1 MNNSLKT
8 EEVGSNIKAIL
19 DIKDEYTNRFISIT
33 RERIKEGYQSI
44 YDNVKENNE
53 TPKLIL
59 KEFQDKLKLVPVWSE
74 KMIEDEFN
82 RIKIISKCDYL
93 EELIEALFSSYSQ
106 MFMIVNNKKFD
117 NPVKIPSHHYVLH
130 NCYIEIAREL
140 WRKPQLFYHRYDNQK
155 RQLLNDELNKLI
167 DNSINNSIKKLIPFK
182 ELLNNYLDKTNTT
195 IEELDSLKISSNEV
209 VNEKQED
216 ENEEEIDEDEEISD
230 NYEIIDKNELEES
243 INNTENKI
251 IENEDKEE
259 LEGLVEDANE
269 ETVEAVE
276 NIIEEPMIEEP
287 MENILEEELENTDN
301 NNVDITKTLDI
312 SLENNETLNE
322 FTNDEN
328 GLEEDNIEEEFTL
341 DDNDDDNE
349 DDNDNDDDDDDNDD
363 NDDDDDDDND
373 DNDDETGIEGDIEN
387 SDNTDNQ
394 EDTDEIIEEFSN
406 KKENNEENN
415 QENRVDNDYYNNEN
429 PNNQK
434 LKINEENLNNNTE
447 EDNIKEV
454 KILSKKD
461 KKHNNEKKI
470 ARYLGVNVSVNEFKN
485 NKDQIK
491 KMLLHKS
498 IANV

>member
-44 YDNVKENNE
+44 YDNVKENNK

-269 ETVEAVE
+269 ETAEAVE
-276 NIIEEPMIEEP
+276 NIIEEPMENLVEEK
-287 MENILEEELENTDN
+287 LENKDN

-341 DDNDDDNE
+341 DDNDDDDDDE
-349 DDNDNDDDDDDNDD
+349 DNDIDDD
-363 NDDDDDDDND
+363 
-373 DNDDETGIEGDIEN
+373 DDETGIEGDIEN

-394 EDTDEIIEEFSN
+394 EDTDELIEGFGNE
-406 KKENNEENN
+406 KENNEENN

-434 LKINEENLNNNTE
+434 LKINEENLNNNTQ

-498 IANV
+498 ITNV

>member
-1 MNNSLKT
+1 MNNSLKI

-44 YDNVKENNE
+44 YDNVKENNT

-209 VNEKQED
+209 D
-216 ENEEEIDEDEEISD
+216 EEEQEVDEEEEISD

-251 IENEDKEE
+251 IENEDKDE
-259 LEGLVEDANE
+259 LEGLVEDAN
-269 ETVEAVE
+269 VEAVE
-276 NIIEEPMIEEP
+276 NIIEEPMKNVIEEP
-287 MENILEEELENTDN
+287 MENLVEEQLDDTENIN

-328 GLEEDNIEEEFTL
+328 ELEEDNIEEEFTL
-341 DDNDDDNE
+341 DENNDDQE
-349 DDNDNDDDDDDNDD
+349 DDSDNDD
-363 NDDDDDDDND
+363 NSNNDSDNED
-373 DNDDETGIEGDIEN
+373 NINDDETGIEGDIEN

-394 EDTDEIIEEFSN
+394 EDTDELIEGFGNE
-406 KKENNEENN
+406 KENNEKNTVN
-415 QENRVDNDYYNNEN
+415 NDYYNNEKT
-429 PNNQK
+429 NNQEA
-434 LKINEENLNNNTE
+434 KINEEDLNDNTKE
-447 EDNIKEV
+447 ENIKEV

-461 KKHNNEKKI
+461 RKHNNEKKI

>member
-44 YDNVKENNE
+44 YDNVKENNT

-209 VNEKQED
+209 H
-216 ENEEEIDEDEEISD
+216 EEEQEVDEEEQEVDEEEQEVDEEEQEVDEEEEISD

-259 LEGLVEDANE
+259 LEGLVEDANV

-276 NIIEEPMIEEP
+276 NIIEEPRKC
-287 MENILEEELENTDN
+287 N
-301 NNVDITKTLDI
+301 
-312 SLENNETLNE
+312 
-322 FTNDEN
+322 
-328 GLEEDNIEEEFTL
+328 
-341 DDNDDDNE
+341 
-349 DDNDNDDDDDDNDD
+349 
-363 NDDDDDDDND
+363 
-373 DNDDETGIEGDIEN
+373 
-387 SDNTDNQ
+387 
-394 EDTDEIIEEFSN
+394 
-406 KKENNEENN
+406 
-415 QENRVDNDYYNNEN
+415 
-429 PNNQK
+429 
-434 LKINEENLNNNTE
+434 
-447 EDNIKEV
+447 
-454 KILSKKD
+454 
-461 KKHNNEKKI
+461 
-470 ARYLGVNVSVNEFKN
+470 
-485 NKDQIK
+485 
-491 KMLLHKS
+491 
-498 IANV
+498 

>member
-44 YDNVKENNE
+44 YDNVKENNT

-117 NPVKIPSHHYVLH
+117 NPIKIPSHHYVLH

-209 VNEKQED
+209 D
-216 ENEEEIDEDEEISD
+216 EEEQEVDEEEQEVDEEEDISD

-251 IENEDKEE
+251 IETEDKEE
-259 LEGLVEDANE
+259 LEGLVEDANV

-276 NIIEEPMIEEP
+276 NVIEEP
-287 MENILEEELENTDN
+287 MENVIEEPMENVIEESTENLVEEKLDNTENIN

-322 FTNDEN
+322 FTNDDNE
-328 GLEEDNIEEEFTL
+328 LEEDNIEEEFTL
-341 DDNDDDNE
+341 DENNDDQEDDSDNE
-349 DDNDNDDDDDDNDD
+349 DNS
-363 NDDDDDDDND
+363 
-373 DNDDETGIEGDIEN
+373 NDDETGIEGDIEN

-394 EDTDEIIEEFSN
+394 EDTDELIEGFGNE
-406 KKENNEENN
+406 KENNEENN
-415 QENRVDNDYYNNEN
+415 EKNTVNNDYYNNEET
-429 PNNQK
+429 NNQEVK
-434 LKINEENLNNNTE
+434 MNEGILNNNIKE
-447 EDNIKEV
+447 ENIKEV

-485 NKDQIK
+485 NKDKIK

>member
-1 MNNSLKT
+1 MNNSLKI

-44 YDNVKENNE
+44 YDNVKENNT

-209 VNEKQED
+209 H
-216 ENEEEIDEDEEISD
+216 EEEQEVDEEEQEVDEEEEISD

-259 LEGLVEDANE
+259 LEELEGLVEDANV
-269 ETVEAVE
+269 ETVENV
-276 NIIEEPMIEEP
+276 IEEPMKNLVEEQLDDT
-287 MENILEEELENTDN
+287 ENIN

-328 GLEEDNIEEEFTL
+328 ELEEDNIEEEFTL
-341 DDNDDDNE
+341 DENNDDQEDNSDNDDSDN
-349 DDNDNDDDDDDNDD
+349 
-363 NDDDDDDDND
+363 
-373 DNDDETGIEGDIEN
+373 NDDETGIEGDIEN

-394 EDTDEIIEEFSN
+394 EDTDELIEGFGNE
-406 KKENNEENN
+406 KENNEKNTVN
-415 QENRVDNDYYNNEN
+415 NDYYNNEET
-429 PNNQK
+429 NNQEV
-434 LKINEENLNNNTE
+434 KINEGVLNDNIKEENIKE
-447 EDNIKEV
+447 ENIIEENIIEENIKEV

-485 NKDQIK
+485 NKDKIK